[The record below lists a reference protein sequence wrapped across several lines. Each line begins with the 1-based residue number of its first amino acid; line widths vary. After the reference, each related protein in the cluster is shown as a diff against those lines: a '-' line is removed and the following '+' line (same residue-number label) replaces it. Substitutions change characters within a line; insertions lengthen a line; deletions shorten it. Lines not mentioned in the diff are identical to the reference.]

1 MTTIELDEALR
12 AEEVLARELAEY
24 AGRWV
29 AVRDRSIVES
39 AETLENLLELVN
51 DPGEF
56 DRIFEVSSEAVAA
69 CLY

>member
-1 MTTIELDEALR
+1 MTTIELDQALR
-12 AEEVLARELAEY
+12 AEEVLARELAGY

-29 AVRDRSIVES
+29 AIRDRSIAES
-39 AETLENLLELVN
+39 ADTLEDLLTLVN

-56 DRIFEVSSEAVAA
+56 DRIFEVSSEAVAG